1 MAETLDHGGVPASDD
16 GGGRPSRDHPN
27 NISDMFPSNF
37 PEGLRVLVFDED
49 PAYLLIL
56 ERHLQ
61 EFQYQVTTCNEEG
74 VAISLL
80 RNNKF
85 DIAMIQANNSNGD
98 RIRCISEIGSEMDLA
113 IIMISKDDSIQSV
126 VKWMSTG
133 AIDYLIKPIRPD
145 DLRIIFKHVVKKML
159 GRRSLVTVEAE
170 EKAAGEKS
178 SSVGDSTIR
187 NPNKRQRS
195 SSPNAEV
202 NEEDHNDHDRVCAS
216 SSKKRRV
223 VWDGELHKKFLD
235 AVNFLGH
242 HKAVPKKILE
252 IMNVENISREN
263 VASHLQVTFLI
274 VCILHIIILFN
285 NQYIKSV
292 H

>member
-1 MAETLDHGGVPASDD
+1 MAVTLDPGGVPSSDD
-16 GGGRPSRDHPN
+16 GGGRPNRDHPN

-61 EFQYQVTTCNEEG
+61 EFQYQVTTCTEEG
-74 VAISLL
+74 EAISLL
-80 RNNKF
+80 RNNKNRF

-98 RIRCISEIGSEMDLA
+98 RIRYISEIGSETDLA

-126 VKWMSTG
+126 VKWISTG
-133 AIDYLIKPIRPD
+133 AIDYLIKPIRPE

-187 NPNKRQRS
+187 NPNKRTSS

-202 NEEDHNDHDRVCAS
+202 NEEDHNDDDRVCAS
-216 SSKKRRV
+216 SSKKKRRV

-235 AVNFLGH
+235 AVNCLGPI
-242 HKAVPKKILE
+242 KAVPKKILE

-274 VCILHIIILFN
+274 DD
-285 NQYIKSV
+285 
-292 H
+292 